1 MAATD
6 SKFSNFADGGDLEVN
21 DIVVGLRNGVNT
33 RFNNTGTP
41 GLYLPLSGGEMDGP
55 IDMDNN
61 SITGLPTPTQPTD
74 AVNKAYADGI
84 TPTGAAL
91 TRVDDANVTLTLG
104 GTPGTALL
112 QAVSITAGWS
122 SQLSPAR
129 GGTGVNNGSSTITI
143 GGSFTMSGAFTFN
156 GTLTGNTS
164 VTFPTSGTLATTAQL
179 PTGAALTR
187 VDDTNVTLTLGG
199 TPATAL
205 LQAASITAGW
215 SGQLSLTRGG
225 TNASLT
231 ASNGGI
237 IYSTATAM
245 AVLSGTATAG
255 QMLRS
260 GASGAP
266 SWSTATYPA
275 TAGTTGNV
283 LTSDGTNWVSSAPA
297 ASVDKISQGRL
308 TLTTNVPVTTVNVTA
323 ATTLYFTPFKGN
335 QIDLYTGS
343 VWERFTFSQFSI
355 AVPSTTVTMYDV
367 WVYNNS
373 GTPALELLAWT
384 NISTR
389 ATALTTQDGVY
400 VKSGDATRRYVGSI
414 YTTGVSGQT
423 EDSSSN
429 RFVWNYYNR
438 VCRPTSCSDNTNS
451 WTYSSSTIRQAN
463 GSNANQVNYVIGVAE
478 DTVHGFLLVSAQGNS
493 TSTSPVAGIGINSTT
508 VNSAQTTF
516 AAQQVNATGTGT
528 LQASYNGIPSVG
540 ANYMAWLE
548 SNRTNANTVTW
559 FGDNNDPTV
568 IRSGLSM
575 EMWG

>member
-61 SITGLPTPTQPTD
+61 SITGLPNPTQPTD

-164 VTFPTSGTLATTAQL
+164 VTFPTSGTLATTSQL
-179 PTGAALTR
+179 PSGAALTR

-275 TAGTTGNV
+275 TAGTSGNV
-283 LTSDGTNWVSSAPA
+283 LTSNGTNWVSSTPA
-297 ASVDKISQGRL
+297 ASSGRL
-308 TLTTNVPVTTVNVTA
+308 LGLQVLTSSGTITSNASANSWVIMIKGGGGGGAGGTVANLPGQGGSEGGICVVYTAVT
-323 ATTLYFTPFKGN
+323 
-335 QIDLYTGS
+335 
-343 VWERFTFSQFSI
+343 
-355 AVPSTTVTMYDV
+355 PSTGYSYTQGAG
-367 WVYNNS
+367 
-373 GTPALELLAWT
+373 GT
-384 NISTR
+384 
-389 ATALTTQDGVY
+389 
-400 VKSGDATRRYVGSI
+400 
-414 YTTGVSGQT
+414 
-423 EDSSSN
+423 
-429 RFVWNYYNR
+429 
-438 VCRPTSCSDNTNS
+438 
-451 WTYSSSTIRQAN
+451 
-463 GSNANQVNYVIGVAE
+463 
-478 DTVHGFLLVSAQGNS
+478 
-493 TSTSPVAGIGINSTT
+493 AGG
-508 VNSAQTTF
+508 
-516 AAQQVNATGTGT
+516 
-528 LQASYNGIPSVG
+528 VG
-540 ANYMAWLE
+540 ANGGNGGNSSLTIGATTYSGNGGEGGKAFGYG
-548 SNRTNANTVTW
+548 SIGGSVTNQSYGIGGTTASTIVSSTASGSGAGAGARGAPGTASAGGSSSGNS
-559 FGDNNDPTV
+559 GAGGSGGYGNNIGGV
-568 IRSGLSM
+568 GGSGYLVVYEYS
-575 EMWG
+575 